1 MTTQTNTYA
10 VVNELQRL
18 LLSEKMIRFVFEHTH
33 TLSVETLKAFDGNT
47 TTVYDLKPIDDDTSG
62 YTMTG
67 MSAVF
72 LCAYICKADPFF
84 KGEMTAPLLNA
95 FDKFLFSNG
104 LSKHFK
110 ETEKFGPVIVRNA
123 LSSGIND
130 YKETLD
136 WYVSF
141 LKNIPQAIELLE
153 SL

>member
-10 VVNELQRL
+10 VVNELESL
-18 LLSEKMIRFVFEHTH
+18 LLSEKLIRFVFQYTH

-47 TTVYDLKPIDDDTSG
+47 TTVYDLNPIDDDTSG

-84 KGEMTAPLLNA
+84 NGEITQPFVNA
-95 FDKFLFSNG
+95 FDKFLLSKG
-104 LSKHFK
+104 LLKHFK
-110 ETEKFGPVIVRNA
+110 ETEKFWPLIVKNA
-123 LSSGIND
+123 LARGIND

-136 WYVSF
+136 WYVLF
-141 LKNIPQAIELLE
+141 LKNIPQATEFLE

>member
-47 TTVYDLKPIDDDTSG
+47 TTVYDLKPTDDDTSG
-62 YTMTG
+62 YMING
-67 MSAVF
+67 LSAVF
-72 LCAYICKADPFF
+72 LCAYICKTDPFF
-84 KGEMTAPLLNA
+84 KGEITEPFVNA
-95 FDKFLFSNG
+95 FDKFLLSKG
-104 LSKHFK
+104 LLKHFK
-110 ETEKFGPVIVRNA
+110 EFEKFGLVIARNA
-123 LSSGIND
+123 LSRGIND

-136 WYVSF
+136 WYVPF
-141 LKNIPQAIELLE
+141 LKNIPQAIDIFE

>member
-10 VVNELQRL
+10 AVNELENL
-18 LLSEKMIRFVFEHTH
+18 LLSEKLIRFVFEHTH

-84 KGEMTAPLLNA
+84 KGEITEPFVNA
-95 FDKFLFSNG
+95 FDKFLASHGFVDHY
-104 LSKHFK
+104 KV
-110 ETEKFGPVIVRNA
+110 TESFEPLV
-123 LSSGIND
+123 
-130 YKETLD
+130 TLNVLAREVKIYPAMHE
-136 WYVSF
+136 WYVPF
-141 LKNIPQAIELLE
+141 LKNIPKVIDLLE